1 MAAESDWTVFP
12 GKGLGR
18 LKFGMSA
25 AQVNALSGTYGA
37 VTGRGNDRVPD
48 DILHDTLEK
57 FGAAMSNE
65 EKQALISLYT
75 QNGPS
80 ADIVTETRGNPGLIL
95 GYQDDRLAEIMPA
108 QNQRPLFL
116 DGKDVLSI
124 GALESLALLERLNGG
139 PGRYAATEAAF
150 DNLAMSVDGFCVAD
164 PITGVRM
171 LDEADKRFA
180 GRTVTLR
187 AEPYLPEGEMD
198 RFVIRSVLK

>member
-1 MAAESDWTVFP
+1 M
-12 GKGLGR
+12 
-18 LKFGMSA
+18 
-25 AQVNALSGTYGA
+25 
-37 VTGRGNDRVPD
+37 
-48 DILHDTLEK
+48 HDTLEK
-57 FGAAMSNE
+57 CGAAMSNE

-164 PITGVRM
+164 PITVVRM

-198 RFVIRSVLK
+198 RFVIHSVLK

>member
-1 MAAESDWTVFP
+1 M
-12 GKGLGR
+12 
-18 LKFGMSA
+18 
-25 AQVNALSGTYGA
+25 
-37 VTGRGNDRVPD
+37 
-48 DILHDTLEK
+48 HDTLEK
-57 FGAAMSNE
+57 CGAAMSNE

-150 DNLAMSVDGFCVAD
+150 DNLAMSVDGSAS
-164 PITGVRM
+164 PIRLLSCACWM
-171 LDEADKRFA
+171 R
-180 GRTVTLR
+180 
-187 AEPYLPEGEMD
+187 P
-198 RFVIRSVLK
+198 ISVSRDAP